1 MPLTHEQAQQ
11 LIQLKVDKIDDVAQN
26 AALSAH
32 LQHCSDCQAY
42 ARELDEVERT
52 LTHLLERQWGHQP
65 APLPIASLTQE
76 VRSGSA
82 SGVFLAMRTAAIS
95 LIFLGFFFSAWQ
107 FVGPNRSA
115 PGPAPLAGLPV
126 PTPSG
131 SSTSTSTAL
140 EGCEL
145 VLYTVG
151 QGDSLASIAR
161 RFSVS
166 EEEIMAANGLTA
178 GPIGASVQ
186 LLIPICHFTPTGTVH
201 PATFTSTLTPADDPL
216 TSTPGG

>member
-1 MPLTHEQAQQ
+1 MQLTHEQAQQ
-11 LIQLKVDKIDDVAQN
+11 LIQLKSDELADVAQN

-42 ARELDEVERT
+42 AREINEVENT
-52 LTHLLERQWGHQP
+52 LTRLMKRQWNRRP
-65 APLPIASLTQE
+65 APLSMSLLAQ
-76 VRSGSA
+76 GSPLGQV
-82 SGVFLAMRTAAIS
+82 SSSFLTMRTAAIS
-95 LIFLGFFFSAWQ
+95 LIFAGLFFSAWQ
-107 FVGPNRSA
+107 FVSANRSTLS
-115 PGPAPLAGLPV
+115 PAPLVVLPV

-131 SSTSTSTAL
+131 SSTSTSTTL

-145 VLYTVG
+145 MLYTVG
-151 QGDSLASIAR
+151 EGDSLASIAR

-166 EEEIMAANGLTA
+166 EEELLAANGLTA

-186 LLIPICHFTPTGTVH
+186 LLIPICQFTPTGTVH
-201 PATFTSTLTPADDPL
+201 PATFTSTLTPAEGPA